1 MKHKMTVI
9 TDKNGAFL
17 GAVRNGTIQDGE
29 NMLQFSASPH
39 PDHRHHNI
47 EVDEEVIRR
56 PFDEVRDLLLR
67 ETSGKQ

>member
-29 NMLQFSASPH
+29 NMFFAVLCITASG
-39 PDHRHHNI
+39 
-47 EVDEEVIRR
+47 
-56 PFDEVRDLLLR
+56 
-67 ETSGKQ
+67 SQAS

>member
-17 GAVRNGTIQDGE
+17 AAVRNGTIQDGE
-29 NMLQFSASPH
+29 NTLQFSASPH

-56 PFDEVRDLLLR
+56 PFDEARALLLK
-67 ETSGKQ
+67 EISCKQ